1 MGVWDLTV
9 RPAQRYDALVG
20 TGGLGSGIYL
30 ALDDNETIGREESRG
45 AYLLDRRDFGKLH
58 IIAHYVQKLLGEQF
72 VIVPIGRVGDDSA
85 GEEVKRELQRVG
97 IELTYVS
104 TDPQLRTLFSVCFA
118 YPSGEGGNLTALN
131 SASAA
136 VTVEAVRAAEPVFE
150 RFQHRGI
157 ALVVPE
163 VPILAREALLS
174 LATDYDF
181 LRVGSF
187 VAGELR
193 SFAATSLFR
202 HLDLLSINLEEAAA
216 FAGVPP
222 GGEPKEVVSA
232 AVEAARSE
240 NSELLLVVTAGKSG
254 SWAWDGKTL
263 TYDRGIP
270 AEVANSAGAGDAH
283 VAGLVVGLASGLT
296 IVDAN
301 AFATI
306 LSALKVGA
314 EDTISWAIDAAS
326 VVRAAAAY
334 ERPLP
339 SDLLTRLALKPDG
352 TEGKDEPNRSGG
364 RASVAPLPQ

>member
-1 MGVWDLTV
+1 M
-9 RPAQRYDALVG
+9 RPPQRYDALVG

-30 ALDDNETIGREESRG
+30 ALEDNETIGREESRG

-58 IIAHYVQKLLGEQF
+58 IVAHYVQKLLGEQF
-72 VIVPIGRVGDDSA
+72 AIVPIGRVGDDSA
-85 GEEVKRELQRVG
+85 GEEVKRELHAVG
-97 IELTYVS
+97 IDLTYVT
-104 TDPQLRTLFSVCFA
+104 TDPQLPTLFSVCFA

-136 VTVEAVRAAEPVFE
+136 VTLEAVGAAEPVFE

-163 VPILAREALLS
+163 VPVLAREGLLS
-174 LATDYDF
+174 LATEYDF

-193 SFAATSLFR
+193 NSAPTSLLR
-202 HLDLLSINLEEAAA
+202 QLDLLSINLEEAAA
-216 FAGVPP
+216 LAGVPP
-222 GGEPKEVVSA
+222 DGEPNEVASA

-240 NSELLLVVTAGKSG
+240 NSQLLLVVTAGKSG

-283 VAGLVVGLASGLT
+283 LAGLVVGLASGLT

-301 AFATI
+301 AVATV

-314 EDTISWAIDAAS
+314 EDTISWAIDAAT
-326 VVRAAAAY
+326 VGRAAAAY
-334 ERPLP
+334 GRSLP
-339 SDLLTRLALKPDG
+339 PELLSRLALGPTVRNVARAPDAARL
-352 TEGKDEPNRSGG
+352 TP
-364 RASVAPLPQ
+364 